1 MRTPTE
7 QIASEGGQ
15 DARGD
20 GHQESEG
27 EAGRRELERGGKRLG
42 DEGER
47 GDLVL
52 EGETEVAANG
62 PGEESRVLH
71 PQRIVEPQKGAKL
84 PDVLLS
90 RLQGQKETRGIP
102 GQVKQPEHDHGYAE
116 EDEDTLEKTA
126 AQVGEHSTALPS
138 S

>member
-1 MRTPTE
+1 MPERAMRAIRAMENAPR
-7 QIASEGGQ
+7 AV
-15 DARGD
+15 
-20 GHQESEG
+20 
-27 EAGRRELERGGKRLG
+27 AGR
-42 DEGER
+42 
-47 GDLVL
+47 
-52 EGETEVAANG
+52 ASG

-71 PQRIVEPQKGAKL
+71 PQRIVERQKGAKL

-90 RLQGQKETRGIP
+90 RRQGQKETRGIP
-102 GQVKQPEHDHGYAE
+102 GQVKQPEHDHGYDE